1 MTIDVKQF
9 QRRLGL
15 VDDGIIGRDTCRA
28 LFARFGAIP
37 SIASELGMA
46 ANVHLRAYGILDTPL
61 RLAHFMAQ
69 IAHESGGLRY
79 MEELGGAT
87 YFAKYDDAKRF
98 PGLGNTAPGDGAR
111 YHGRGPIQLTG
122 RANYR
127 TFGRKVGIDIEAHP
141 DVVALPSFGLLIA
154 CMYWDDR
161 KLNALAD
168 ADDVVAITKRING
181 GANGLADRKAH
192 LVKAKGLLL

>member
-1 MTIDVKQF
+1 MIDAKKL
-9 QRRLGL
+9 QRALGL
-15 VDDGIIGRDTCRA
+15 VDDGAIGRDTCRA
-28 LFARFGAIP
+28 LFARFGAAQ

-46 ANVHLRAYGILDTPL
+46 ANVHLRTYGVLDTPL

-69 IAHESGGLRY
+69 VAHESGGFRY
-79 MEELGGAT
+79 MEEMGGAS

-98 PGLGNTAPGDGAR
+98 PELGNTTPGDGAR

-127 TFGRKVGIDIEAHP
+127 TFGQRAGIDIEAHP
-141 DVVALPSFGLLIA
+141 EVVALPSFGLLVA
-154 CMYWDDR
+154 CMFWDS
-161 KLNALAD
+161 KGLNALAD
-168 ADDVVAITKRING
+168 ADDVEAVTRKING
-181 GANGLADRKAH
+181 GVNGLDERKAY

>member
-46 ANVHLRAYGILDTPL
+46 ANVHLRTYGILDAPL

-69 IAHESGGLRY
+69 IAHESGGFRY
-79 MEELGGAT
+79 MEEIASGAAYEGRT
-87 YFAKYDDAKRF
+87 D
-98 PGLGNTAPGDGAR
+98 LGNTQTGDGKR
-111 YHGRGPIQLTG
+111 YKGRGPIQLTG
-122 RANYR
+122 RAGYR

-141 DVVALPSFGLLIA
+141 EVVALPSFGLLIA

-168 ADDVVAITKRING
+168 ADDVVAVTKRING
-181 GANGLADRKAH
+181 GVNGLADRKAH